1 VKSSFFTFRFSF
13 LIHHSQKRC
22 KSKILN
28 KLFTY
33 IKRISRVE
41 FTFFWCCVLVQS
53 LAWSKFTLSVSLWGL
68 AVVSVF
74 SFQFSVFSFQTSNFK
89 LQTLFT
95 PLQYFRHFWQNKALV
110 ALTIPFLLVLI
121 SGLWSE
127 NNVYWLE
134 RVRIKLPFLILP
146 LAFAN
151 LPPLSKKQFWG
162 IFYVFLIAFSI
173 FCGRHLFFYA
183 QHFAEVNRGLGQG
196 IPIPTNWNHISFA
209 TMAVFAFL
217 GGLELWKRNF
227 YWSNPKE
234 QFLIRALVVF
244 LFIALHILSVRSAI
258 LSMYICLFFHLLDL
272 IFNQKRWKIG
282 LLSLAILTTIP
293 YLAYRTVPSLR
304 QRIDYA
310 IWDYGKYKQGDLR
323 QKSDSERITTLKMG
337 MAAFRE
343 SLVLGVGYGDIMDEV
358 SRQYKTYFPHLG
370 VREPHSFWL
379 FSLIGTGIMG
389 TLVFLMAFATHWFYE
404 QRYRIGLFSL
414 LHFLIVF
421 TNTIDFVVEGTYGAV
436 FYAFFVALFVSQKKI
451 N

>member
-1 VKSSFFTFRFSF
+1 LCLCGAIYF
-13 LIHHSQKRC
+13 KRR

-28 KLFTY
+28 KLFIY
-33 IKRISRVE
+33 IKRITRVE

-68 AVVSVF
+68 AVVSIF
-74 SFQFSVFSFQTSNFK
+74 SLKTTFEEPTDLSSSNSRPSNFQ

-95 PLQYFRHFWQNKALV
+95 PPPYFNHFWRNKALV
-110 ALTIPFLLVLI
+110 ALTIPFLLVLV

-127 NNVYWLE
+127 NTMYWLE

-217 GGLELWKRNF
+217 GGLELWKNNF
-227 YWSNPKE
+227 YWKYPTE
-234 QFLIRALVVF
+234 RFLIGGLVVF
-244 LFIALHILSVRSAI
+244 LFVALHVLSVRSAI
-258 LSMYICLFFHLLDL
+258 LSLYICLFFQLLEL

-293 YLAYRTVPSLR
+293 YLAYHTMPSLR

-310 IWDYGKYKQGDLR
+310 IWDYGKYKQGDLTL
-323 QKSDSERITTLKMG
+323 KSDSERITTLKMG
-337 MAAFRE
+337 IAAFRQ
-343 SLVLGVGYGDIMDEV
+343 SPILGVGYGDIMDEV
-358 SRQYKTYFPHLG
+358 RRQYKTYYTHLD

-379 FSLIGTGIMG
+379 FSLAGTGIVG
-389 TLVFLMAFATHWFYE
+389 TLIFLMAFATHWFYG
-404 QRYRIGLFSL
+404 QRYRVGLFSL
-414 LHFLIVF
+414 LHFLILF
-421 TNTIDFVVEGTYGAV
+421 TNSIDFVVEGTYGAV
-436 FYAFFVALFVSQKKI
+436 FYAFFVALFVSQKSM
-451 N
+451 

>member
-1 VKSSFFTFRFSF
+1 
-13 LIHHSQKRC
+13 
-22 KSKILN
+22 
-28 KLFTY
+28 
-33 IKRISRVE
+33 
-41 FTFFWCCVLVQS
+41 LVQS
-53 LAWSKFTLSVSLWGL
+53 LAWSKFTLSISLWGL
-68 AVVSVF
+68 AVVSIF
-74 SFQFSVFSFQTSNFK
+74 GFQISNFKFQTSNPKRRTSNFK

-95 PLQYFRHFWQNKALV
+95 PPQYFSHFWQNKALV
-110 ALTIPFLLVLI
+110 ALTIPFLLVLV

-127 NNVYWLE
+127 NTVYWLE

-217 GGLELWKRNF
+217 GGLELWKNKF
-227 YWSNPKE
+227 YWKYPKE
-234 QFLIRALVVF
+234 RFLIGGLVVF
-244 LFIALHILSVRSAI
+244 LFVALHVLSVRSAI
-258 LSMYICLFFHLLDL
+258 LSTYICLFFQLLEL

-293 YLAYRTVPSLR
+293 YLAYSTMPSLR

-310 IWDYGKYKQGDLR
+310 IWDYGKYKEGDLTL
-323 QKSDSERITTLKMG
+323 KSDSERITTLKMG
-337 MAAFRE
+337 IAAFRQ
-343 SLVLGVGYGDIMDEV
+343 SPILGIGYGDIMDEM
-358 SRQYKTYFPHLG
+358 SHQYKTYYPHLD

-379 FSLIGTGIMG
+379 FSLIGTGIVG
-389 TLVFLMAFATHWFYE
+389 TLIFLLAFTTHWFYG

-414 LHFLIVF
+414 LHFLILF
-421 TNTIDFVVEGTYGAV
+421 TNSIDFVVEGTYGAV
-436 FYAFFVALFVSQKKI
+436 FYAFFVALFVSPKS
-451 N
+451 